1 MKVQSLWMG
10 LLRGML
16 GLSLPLWKAAL
27 QHRLRSGKDT
37 PQSVDQKL
45 MRHPATR
52 PSGPLIW
59 GHAVGVGEA
68 QALVG
73 LFAEMA
79 ERLPAYQFLIT
90 TTARTS
96 AQALAR
102 GLPPRCI
109 HQFAPIDTPATARA
123 FLNHW
128 QPSLALWCEMDL
140 WPCLIHATAARGVPR
155 VLINAGLTAK
165 SAQRKRRFRSFHA
178 ALLGEF
184 DRLYAQDDT
193 SAQALMSLGAP
204 QDRVAVTGT
213 IKALARPLPFDPAVW
228 QAWRTGLGE
237 RPVWLAASTHEGE
250 EALLLQAHAQLR
262 EEQPTALLIIS
273 PRYPARG
280 TEVAA
285 GAGRC
290 GPHGLRSRGDE
301 LSQEQAVY
309 VADTIGEMGLWYR
322 LAPVAFVGGS
332 LVPVGGHNPFEPLAV
347 GCAVL
352 HGPQVH
358 HFAASYEAL
367 GAQGFTRVA
376 TSPDDIARGV
386 LKAWQQG
393 RLPPLSQW
401 QGAQSVRQMVQD
413 LVLMAAH

>member
-1 MKVQSLWMG
+1 VKAQSVWMG
-10 LLRGML
+10 LLRGLL

-27 QHRLRSGKDT
+27 QHRLRRGKDT

-45 MRHPATR
+45 MRRPAAR

-79 ERLPAYQFLIT
+79 ERLPSHQFLIT

-123 FLNHW
+123 FLKHW

-140 WPCLIHATAARGVPR
+140 WPCLIRATAARGVPR
-155 VLINAGLTAK
+155 VLINAGLTAQ

-193 SAQALMSLGAP
+193 SAQALVSLGAP
-204 QDRVAVTGT
+204 AGRVAVAGT
-213 IKALARPLPFDPAVW
+213 IKALARPLPFDAAVW
-228 QAWRTGLGE
+228 QAWQTGLGG

-250 EALLLQAHAQLR
+250 ETLLLQAHAQLR
-262 EEQPTALLIIS
+262 QEQPTALLIIS

-280 TEVAA
+280 PEVAA

-358 HFAASYEAL
+358 HFATSYEAL
-367 GAQGFTRVA
+367 GAQGFTRVV

-386 LKAWQQG
+386 RKAWQQG

-401 QGAQSVRQMVQD
+401 QGAQGVRQMVQD
-413 LVLMAAH
+413 LVLMAR

>member
-1 MKVQSLWMG
+1 
-10 LLRGML
+10 
-16 GLSLPLWKAAL
+16 
-27 QHRLRSGKDT
+27 
-37 PQSVDQKL
+37 
-45 MRHPATR
+45 
-52 PSGPLIW
+52 
-59 GHAVGVGEA
+59 
-68 QALVG
+68 
-73 LFAEMA
+73 
-79 ERLPAYQFLIT
+79 
-90 TTARTS
+90 
-96 AQALAR
+96 
-102 GLPPRCI
+102 
-109 HQFAPIDTPATARA
+109 
-123 FLNHW
+123 
-128 QPSLALWCEMDL
+128 
-140 WPCLIHATAARGVPR
+140 
-155 VLINAGLTAK
+155 VLINAGLTAQ

-193 SAQALMSLGAP
+193 SAQALISLGAP
-204 QDRVAVTGT
+204 ADRVAVAGT
-213 IKALARPLPFDPAVW
+213 IKALARPLPFDAAVREAW
-228 QAWRTGLGE
+228 QTGLGG

-280 TEVAA
+280 PEVAA

-332 LVPVGGHNPFEPLAV
+332 LVPVGGHNPFEPLAL

-358 HFAASYEAL
+358 HFAGSYEAL
-367 GAQGFTRVA
+367 GAQGFTRVV

-386 LKAWQQG
+386 RKAWQQG
-393 RLPPLSQW
+393 RLPPLSRW
-401 QGAQSVRQMVQD
+401 QGAQGVRQMVQD
-413 LVLMAAH
+413 LVLMAR